1 MEALIYLLGLTGQL
15 NGDSPEASKHKL
27 FVELR
32 ERLHHQRRVDDPV
45 IASSRSAGAK
55 CRLEEQQTNAPRA
68 SASEIFILLKA
79 AEHPQ
84 ASPYTLSR
92 LSRNEFREVRQAVAQ
107 SHNTPYSSQ
116 LDLARDPDPDVR
128 FALAENHRAFI
139 TILET
144 LSDDENPYV
153 SARAGKTIDRLQR
166 EKTSHSIPQGGGS

>member
-15 NGDSPEASKHKL
+15 KGETPEASKHKL

-32 ERLHHQRRVDDPV
+32 ERHHHHRRVDDQV
-45 IASSRSAGAK
+45 
-55 CRLEEQQTNAPRA
+55 RLADRRTDAPRA
-68 SASEIFILLKA
+68 SASEILILMKA
-79 AEHPQ
+79 AEHPN
-84 ASPYTLSR
+84 ASPYTLSK
-92 LSRNEFREVRQAVAQ
+92 LSRSGFREVRQAVAQ

-116 LDLARDPDPDVR
+116 FDLSRDPDPDVR

-139 TILET
+139 TILEI

-153 SARAGKTIDRLQR
+153 SARAAKTIDRLKL

>member
-15 NGDSPEASKHKL
+15 HGETPEASKHKL

-32 ERLHHQRRVDDPV
+32 ERHHHHKRVDDAV
-45 IASSRSAGAK
+45 ISNSLADR
-55 CRLEEQQTNAPRA
+55 QTDAPRA
-68 SASEIFILLKA
+68 SASEIFILMKA
-79 AEHPQ
+79 AEHPS
-84 ASPYTLSR
+84 ASPYTLSK
-92 LSRNEFREVRQAVAQ
+92 LSRSGIREVRQAVAQ

-116 LDLARDPDPDVR
+116 FDLARDPDPDVR

-153 SARAGKTIDRLQR
+153 SARAAKTIDRLQL